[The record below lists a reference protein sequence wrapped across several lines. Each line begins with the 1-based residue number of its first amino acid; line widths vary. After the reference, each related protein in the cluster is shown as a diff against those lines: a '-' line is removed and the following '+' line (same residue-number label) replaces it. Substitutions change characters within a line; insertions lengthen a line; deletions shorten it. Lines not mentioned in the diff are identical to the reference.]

1 MSISFWGVIALTFGQ
16 PVYTMS
22 ILYLLANFQTMAF
35 PAHIFKAY
43 DIRGLVDGELSS
55 DLAYRIGASFALFL
69 QKKGHIQPGQRVVV
83 GHDMRPTSPGFQA
96 EVIRALT
103 DQGLGVVNIGL
114 VSTPLFNFAC
124 AHYAEHA
131 GGIMIT
137 ASHNPAEYNGFKITL
152 GTGIPVGKSTGM
164 DEVRDGAAEVAPAPV
179 TQSGNVTELDVY
191 PDYLAK
197 LKSLVDFEAIKP
209 MKIVVDAGNGMAKV
223 SLPRVL
229 SELPIQVE
237 YLFLEPDGTFPNHE
251 ANPLKIETLR
261 DLQAKVKETGAD
273 FGFALDGDAD
283 RIGLVDEN
291 GEVVDSSFVGTLQGL
306 EMLRVKPGMLMLYD
320 LRTSQIA
327 PETWEATGA
336 TTKMGP
342 VGHANIKKM
351 MRDIGAEFAS
361 ELSLHMYYGQMY
373 NLECTDLSLLLVLQM
388 LSREGKKISELVVPL
403 KKYAHSGEIN
413 FEIHDKAAALAAIR
427 EKYTPQALEV
437 SELDGLWFKFEW
449 GWANVRTSNT
459 EPVVRLNLETP
470 TRELTEQKV
479 AEFSALLKSFE

>member
-1 MSISFWGVIALTFGQ
+1 MV
-16 PVYTMS
+16 
-22 ILYLLANFQTMAF
+22 F

-43 DIRGLVDGELSS
+43 DIRGLVEGELST
-55 DLAYRIGASFALFL
+55 DLAYRIGASFAVFL
-69 QKKGHIQPGQRVVV
+69 QKNGHIQPGQRVVV

-103 DQGLGVVNIGL
+103 EQGLNVVDIGL

-124 AHYAEHA
+124 AHYSEHA

-152 GTGIPVGKSTGM
+152 GSGLPVGKGTGM
-164 DEVRDGAAEVAPAPV
+164 EEIRDVAAGEIPAGVEKIGSV
-179 TQSGNVTELDVY
+179 TALDIY
-191 PDYLAK
+191 PEYLAK
-197 LKSLVDFEAIKP
+197 LKTLVDFSAIKS
-209 MKIVVDAGNGMAKV
+209 MKIVVDAGNGMTKA

-229 SELPIQVE
+229 SELPIEVE

-291 GEVVDSSFVGTLQGL
+291 GDVVDASFVGTLLGL
-306 EMLRVKPGMLMLYD
+306 EVLREQPGALMMYD
-320 LRTSQIA
+320 LRSSMIA
-327 PETWEATGA
+327 AETWQAAGA
-336 TTKMGP
+336 RTAMCP
-342 VGHANIKKM
+342 VGHAGIKKVM
-351 MRDIGAEFAS
+351 AEQGAAFAS
-361 ELSLHMYYGQMY
+361 ELSLHLYYGKTN
-373 NLECTDLSLLLVLQM
+373 NLECTDLSLLYVLQM
-388 LSREGKKISELVVPL
+388 LSREGKKVSELVAPL

-413 FEIHDKAAALAAIR
+413 FEIHDKVAALAAIR

-437 SELDGLWFKFEW
+437 SELDGLWFKFDW

-470 TRELTEQKV
+470 NREHTEQKV
-479 AEFSALLKSFE
+479 VEFSALLKSFE